1 MFGKAQ
7 RARARKLFTHRQ
19 LHNAANFDKAM
30 TFARKMHF
38 GVWDERFAQ
47 SGAEPGALAT
57 FARDGFSARQ
67 GAKAARAIFALL
79 VGLNL
84 GPSDRFPS
92 SNREPGLLIL
102 TAMQGQNR

>member
-1 MFGKAQ
+1 MTLRILTKRRRLREKGILAY
-7 RARARKLFTHRQ
+7 RTSDSHR
-19 LHNAANFDKAM
+19 
-30 TFARKMHF
+30 
-38 GVWDERFAQ
+38 V
-47 SGAEPGALAT
+47 
-57 FARDGFSARQ
+57 ARDGFSARQ

-102 TAMQGQNR
+102 TAMQGQNS

>member
-7 RARARKLFTHRQ
+7 RARVQKLFTHRQ
-19 LHNAANFDKAM
+19 LHDAANFDEAM
-30 TFARKMHF
+30 FARKRHF

-84 GPSDRFPS
+84 GPGDRFPS
-92 SNREPGLLIL
+92 SKREPGLLIL
-102 TAMQGQNR
+102 TAMQGQNS